1 MGEPLESL
9 NTFQIRFG
17 VIGKNIKKHG
27 LIDKKYFLAVGAF
40 LHSLLVLWPI
50 IGSAFSADDTFDSMV
65 PMQLRFTGQSTWSF
79 ISQYTSNWAK
89 NEGRFF
95 PGAATIGVFSHYLF
109 TERNEYKVV
118 QLVVA
123 LLAIAIFGFFV
134 SKLFR
139 SFSSGIVA
147 VLIVNTCMQM
157 RVQYDALFQFSLQQ
171 PTVIIL
177 LFGSL
182 GFYLYGIRTSSNV
195 KFFIAAIMYL
205 AVLLTYETT
214 LLLWP
219 LFPLILL
226 IEQPKKYRLALS
238 STLLFPTVV
247 AINLLWLRSNVTNNT
262 AGYVSNFSG
271 EVLTST
277 FLKQAIGSIPMSYS
291 EIQPPGFL
299 ESFPDH
305 IHLWSIPWLT
315 AVALSI
321 LVLSYAL
328 GLFTTLDH
336 RKNVLIMLIGIAMW
350 AIPALVIAQT
360 VRWQQELTWG
370 NSYITVFQSSFGFAL
385 VLIGLISEAKLLLLN
400 FNRIIRIGFSVFF
413 VMIIALST
421 SSVITNNSRA
431 VAQFNPSYLW
441 PRNTF
446 EKSIRDGVF
455 QNAPTGSKVL
465 ALTGE
470 WWFNAP
476 LVSWFGGPKLTS
488 LDSPMNTAEWANC
501 VSMAETC
508 LSRRGYSYVM
518 NTYGRFPNEPRVVMV
533 GKAEKMTGTDGD
545 IKGIRLNSPRIFID
559 YPTKSNSLIES
570 ESRCLGWGKDR
581 VGNVNGAIDDVDVT
595 VLKFDESSCLLGFS
609 DKVSFNP
616 YQFTTS

>member
-1 MGEPLESL
+1 MVEPSKWLSAL
-9 NTFQIRFG
+9 LIKFVGISSIIKRTG
-17 VIGKNIKKHG
+17 VINRN
-27 LIDKKYFLAVGAF
+27 YFLAIGAF
-40 LHSLLVLWPI
+40 LHSLLILWPI

-109 TERNEYKVV
+109 TARNEYKIV
-118 QLVVA
+118 QLIVA
-123 LLAIAIFGFFV
+123 LLAIFFFGFFV

-139 SFSSGIVA
+139 SFSGGIVA

-157 RVQYDALFQFSLQQ
+157 HVQYDALFQFSLQQ
-171 PTVIIL
+171 PSVVIL

-182 GFYLYGIRTSSNV
+182 SFYLFGIRTSSNA
-195 KFFIAAIMYL
+195 KFFIAATMYL

-226 IEQPKKYRLALS
+226 IEKPKKYRFALS

-271 EVLTST
+271 GVLTST
-277 FLKQAIGSIPMSYS
+277 FLKQAVGSVPMSYS

-299 ESFPDH
+299 ESFPHH
-305 IHLWSIPWLT
+305 IHLSSIPWLT

-321 LVLSYAL
+321 LVLSYAIN
-328 GLFTTLDH
+328 LFTTLDH
-336 RKNVLIMLIGIAMW
+336 RKNVLIILIGIAMW
-350 AIPALVIAQT
+350 ATPALVIAQT

-385 VLIGLISEAKLLLLN
+385 VLIGLISEAKLLLLYS
-400 FNRIIRIGFSVFF
+400 NRIIRIGLCAIFVSV
-413 VMIIALST
+413 IALST
-421 SSVITNNSRA
+421 SSVMTNNSRA
-431 VAQFNPSYLW
+431 VAQFNPSFLW
-441 PRNTF
+441 PRNSF
-446 EKSIRDGVF
+446 ENSISNGVF
-455 QNAPTGSKVL
+455 GNVPTGSKVL
-465 ALTGE
+465 ALNGE

-476 LVSWFGGPKLTS
+476 FVSWFGGPKLSS
-488 LDSPMNTAEWANC
+488 LDSPMNTAEWADC
-501 VSMAETC
+501 ISRSETC
-508 LSRRGYSYVM
+508 LNRRGYSYVM
-518 NTYGRFPNEPRVVMV
+518 NTYGRFPNEPRVVLV
-533 GKAEKMTGTDGD
+533 GRAEKMTGTDGD

-581 VGNVNGAIDDVDVT
+581 VGNVNGAVDDADVT
-595 VLKFDESSCLLGFS
+595 VLKFDKSSCLLGFS
-609 DKVSFNP
+609 EKVAFNP